1 MSKSQ
6 SKDTNSKDTKLKKIK
21 LSKIKPYNLNA
32 RDNNKYAVQ
41 AVVES
46 IKRYG
51 YTNPIIVD
59 EKNVIIAGHTRYLA
73 LKELNFDEV
82 EVIVSKMREDEAKEY
97 RIIDNKTNE
106 LSQWDE
112 KNLQFEL
119 REFEQRD
126 YAQELFP
133 EIKDNIKIQDTTE
146 YDIDEKDFERIEKK
160 LGEDFEEKMN
170 KKISSDNF
178 LEIKCPHCGRTF
190 LMPIPDLLHKF
201 KIEKLN
207 REQE

>member
-6 SKDTNSKDTKLKKIK
+6 SKDTKLKKIK
-21 LSKIKPYNLNA
+21 FSKIKPYSLNA

-82 EVIVSKMREDEAKEY
+82 EVIVSKMSEDEAKEY

-119 REFEQRD
+119 REFEQRG

-170 KKISSDNF
+170 KKTSSDNF

>member
-6 SKDTNSKDTKLKKIK
+6 SKGTKSKDTKLKKIK

-32 RDNNKYAVQ
+32 RDNNKYA
-41 AVVES
+41 
-46 IKRYG
+46 
-51 YTNPIIVD
+51 
-59 EKNVIIAGHTRYLA
+59 GHTRYLA

-82 EVIVSKMREDEAKEY
+82 EVIVSKMSEDEAKEY

-170 KKISSDNF
+170 KKTSSDNF

>member
-1 MSKSQ
+1 MKTSQ
-6 SKDTNSKDTKLKKIK
+6 SKDTELKKIK
-21 LSKIKPYNLNA
+21 LSDIKPYSLNA

-82 EVIVSKMREDEAKEY
+82 EVIVSKMSEDEAKEY

-170 KKISSDNF
+170 KKTSSDNF

>member
-1 MSKSQ
+1 MKKSQ
-6 SKDTNSKDTKLKKIK
+6 SNDVLKKLKI
-21 LSKIKPYNLNA
+21 SQIKPYSLNA
-32 RDNNKYAVQ
+32 RDNNKFAVQ
-41 AVVES
+41 AVMDS
-46 IKRYG
+46 IVRYG
-51 YTNPIIVD
+51 YTNPILVD
-59 EKNVIIAGHTRYLA
+59 ENNVIIAGHTRYLA
-73 LKELNFDEV
+73 LKELGFDEV
-82 EVIVSKMREDEAKEY
+82 EVIVSSMNEEQAREY
-97 RIIDNKTNE
+97 RIVDNKTNE

-133 EIKDNIKIQDTTE
+133 EIQDNIKIQDTTE
-146 YDIDEKDFERIEKK
+146 YDINEEDFEKIEKK

-170 KKISSDNF
+170 KKSSTDDF

-190 LMPIPDLLHKF
+190 LMPIPDLIHKF

>member
-6 SKDTNSKDTKLKKIK
+6 SKDTKSKDTKLKKIK
-21 LSKIKPYNLNA
+21 LSKIKPYNLNV

-82 EVIVSKMREDEAKEY
+82 EVIVSKMSEDEAKEY
-97 RIIDNKTNE
+97 RIVDNKTNE

-170 KKISSDNF
+170 KKTSSDNF
-178 LEIKCPHCGRTF
+178 LAIKCPHCGRTF

>member
-6 SKDTNSKDTKLKKIK
+6 SKDTKLKKIK

-41 AVVES
+41 AVIES

-59 EKNVIIAGHTRYLA
+59 ENNVIIAGHTRYLA

-82 EVIVSKMREDEAKEY
+82 EVIVSKMSEDEAKEY

-170 KKISSDNF
+170 KKTSSDNF

>member
-1 MSKSQ
+1 MKKSQ
-6 SKDTNSKDTKLKKIK
+6 SNDVLKKLKI
-21 LSKIKPYNLNA
+21 SQIKPYSLNA
-32 RDNNKYAVQ
+32 RDNNKFAVQ
-41 AVVES
+41 AVMDS
-46 IKRYG
+46 IVRYG
-51 YTNPIIVD
+51 YTNPILVD
-59 EKNVIIAGHTRYLA
+59 ENNVIIAGHTRYLA
-73 LKELNFDEV
+73 LKELGFDEV
-82 EVIVSKMREDEAKEY
+82 EVIVSSMNEEQAREY
-97 RIIDNKTNE
+97 RIVDNKTNE

-133 EIKDNIKIQDTTE
+133 EIQDNIKIQDTTE
-146 YDIDEKDFERIEKK
+146 YDVNEEDFEKIEKK

-170 KKISSDNF
+170 KKSSTDDF

-190 LMPIPDLLHKF
+190 LMPIPDLIHKF